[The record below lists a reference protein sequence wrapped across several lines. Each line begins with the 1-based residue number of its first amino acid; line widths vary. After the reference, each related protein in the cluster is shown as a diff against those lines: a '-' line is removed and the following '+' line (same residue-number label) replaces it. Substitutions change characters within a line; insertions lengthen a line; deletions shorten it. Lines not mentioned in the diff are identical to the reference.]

1 MKLMKQLSYIFPPKQ
16 RWQFAGLFLLQLIET
31 CLDFLG
37 ISLILPF
44 VNVLVNA
51 DTLREA
57 GWYVMVSGLVGSAET
72 APVLLF
78 ITLLMITVYI
88 VKNAFMLFL
97 LNLRVR
103 FIGTNKVK
111 MGTKMIT
118 CYMYKPYT
126 FHLQRNTAEII
137 RNINGDVGG
146 AFNVISN
153 IFALISDVLIVI
165 ALVVYLLAVD
175 FTMTIGVML
184 ALALCSAFYFLF
196 VRKKIRTLGRENRK
210 VTARMY
216 KAIQQA
222 MGGIKEVKIMGREKY
237 FAEVYNEAGIESV
250 RIGKRYAVISAIPA
264 RLIET
269 LCMCT
274 ILGVLAIKI
283 AGGENLT
290 EVVPRL
296 SAFAV
301 AAIRLLPRANGINA
315 CINSITYN
323 MPSLEALYDDLRE
336 SEREEAER
344 LREIEQKKQQKKTVS
359 VGQEEDIFVR
369 GVTYTY
375 PNKNEPVL
383 KNVDLTIAHGSSV
396 GIVGATGAGKTTLV
410 DLILGLL
417 KPDSGTICYGTLDIH
432 EDYAQWQKHIG
443 YIPQTIYLVD
453 DTIRSN
459 VALGIE
465 SDRVDDTTVWRAL
478 ENAQLAEFVRSLE
491 NGLDTV
497 IGERGVRISGGQR
510 QRIGIARALYYDPEI
525 LFFDEATSS
534 LDNETE
540 AAVMESINALG
551 SQKTMIIVAHRLTTL
566 RGCDKI
572 YRVDEAGVEETRL
585 EL

>member
-510 QRIGIARALYYDPEI
+510 QRIGIARALYHDPEI

-572 YRVDEAGVEETRL
+572 YRVDEAEVEETRL

>member
-184 ALALCSAFYFLF
+184 ALALCSAIYFLF

-572 YRVDEAGVEETRL
+572 YRVDEAEVEETRL

>member
-1 MKLMKQLSYIFPPKQ
+1 MKLMKRLFYIFPCKQ
-16 RWQFAGLFLLQLIET
+16 RWQFAGLFILQLIET
-31 CLDFLG
+31 LLDFFG

-44 VNVLVNA
+44 VNILVNA
-51 DTLREA
+51 ESLHGA
-57 GWYVMVSGLVGSAET
+57 GWYGLVSRLIGAEDT
-72 APVLLF
+72 ASVLLF
-78 ITLLMITVYI
+78 ITLLMIAVYI
-88 VKNAFMLFL
+88 VKNLFMLFL

-111 MGTKMIT
+111 MGTRMIT
-118 CYMYKPYT
+118 CYMHKPYT

-146 AFNVISN
+146 AFAVISG
-153 IFALISDVLIVI
+153 IFSLISDILIVV

-175 FTMTIGVML
+175 FAMTLGVMG
-184 ALALCSAFYFLF
+184 ALAVCSAIYFLF
-196 VRKKIRTLGRENRK
+196 VRKAIRNMGQKNRK
-210 VTARMY
+210 VTARMF

-222 MGGIKEVKIMGREKY
+222 MGGIKEVKIIGREKY
-237 FAEVYNEAGIESV
+237 FAEVYNDAGIESV
-250 RIGKRYAVISAIPA
+250 RLSKQYSVLSAIPG

-274 ILGVLAIKI
+274 ILSILALKI
-283 AGGENLT
+283 ASGEDLS
-290 EVVPRL
+290 EVVPSL

-301 AAIRLLPRANGINA
+301 AAIRLLPRANGINNS
-315 CINSITYN
+315 INSITYS
-323 MPSLEALYDDLRE
+323 MPSLEALYDDLVE
-336 SEREEAER
+336 SDREEAER
-344 LREIEQKKQQKKTVS
+344 LREAEAKKQQKKTVAH
-359 VGQEEDIFVR
+359 GEEQDIFVR

-383 KNVDLTIAHGSSV
+383 QNVSLTIAHGSSV
-396 GIVGATGAGKTTLV
+396 GIIGATGAGKTTLV

-443 YIPQTIYLVD
+443 YIPQSIYLVD

-459 VALGIE
+459 VALGIDAE
-465 SDRVDDTTVWRAL
+465 QIDDEAVWSAL
-478 ENAQLAEFVRSLE
+478 ENAQLADFVRSLE
-491 NGLDTV
+491 DGLDTI

-551 SQKTMIIVAHRLTTL
+551 SRKTMIIVAHRLTTL

-572 YRVDEAGVEETRL
+572 YRVDEAGVKETRL

>member
-344 LREIEQKKQQKKTVS
+344 LREIEQKKQQKNTSEK
-359 VGQEEDIFVR
+359 EELMFKSNSIS
-369 GVTYTY
+369 
-375 PNKNEPVL
+375 ES
-383 KNVDLTIAHGSSV
+383 LTKQTWKIQSLPYFFISMICCIHF
-396 GIVGATGAGKTTLV
+396 
-410 DLILGLL
+410 LL
-417 KPDSGTICYGTLDIH
+417 FS
-432 EDYAQWQKHIG
+432 
-443 YIPQTIYLVD
+443 
-453 DTIRSN
+453 
-459 VALGIE
+459 
-465 SDRVDDTTVWRAL
+465 
-478 ENAQLAEFVRSLE
+478 
-491 NGLDTV
+491 
-497 IGERGVRISGGQR
+497 
-510 QRIGIARALYYDPEI
+510 
-525 LFFDEATSS
+525 
-534 LDNETE
+534 
-540 AAVMESINALG
+540 
-551 SQKTMIIVAHRLTTL
+551 
-566 RGCDKI
+566 
-572 YRVDEAGVEETRL
+572 
-585 EL
+585 

>member
-359 VGQEEDIFVR
+359 VGQEDIFVR

-510 QRIGIARALYYDPEI
+510 QRIGIARALYRDPEI

-572 YRVDEAGVEETRL
+572 YRVDEAEVEETRL